1 MWLPF
6 FLFALPISLADVR
19 SFIIP
24 NVYISWLSVLCCPYI
39 LVNGLGR
46 ITVLIFA
53 FTLLVLLY
61 LVGLGM
67 GDVKLIAI
75 IVVYLNSRMQTNL
88 IELAVS
94 ILLCAGCYI
103 FLNTLRNRKIPSKV
117 PLAPS
122 IFVGLA
128 LYLATS

>member
-19 SFIIP
+19 NLIIP
-24 NVYISWLSVLCCPYI
+24 NVYLLWLSVLCSPYI
-39 LVNGLGR
+39 LFNGLGR

-75 IVVYLNSRMQTNL
+75 IVVYLNSRIQTNL

-94 ILLCAGCYI
+94 ILLCAGCHI
-103 FLNTLRNRKIPSKV
+103 FLNTLRNRKIPSKAA
-117 PLAPS
+117 LAPS
-122 IFVGLA
+122 IFAGLA

>member
-6 FLFALPISLADVR
+6 FIFALPISLADVR
-19 SFIIP
+19 SLIIP
-24 NVYISWLSVLCCPYI
+24 NVYLLWLGVLSSPHI
-39 LVNGLGR
+39 LVHGLGR
-46 ITVLIFA
+46 ITALIFA
-53 FTLLVLLY
+53 SILLVLLY

-75 IVVYLNSRMQTNL
+75 IVACLNSRMQTNF

-94 ILLCAGCYI
+94 ILLCAVCYL
-103 FLNTLRNRKIPSKV
+103 FLNTLRNRKIPSEV

-122 IFVGLA
+122 IFMGLA

>member
-19 SFIIP
+19 SFTIP
-24 NVYISWLSVLCCPYI
+24 NIYIFWLSVLCCPYI

-46 ITVLIFA
+46 IPILISA
-53 FTLLVLLY
+53 FTLLVLFY

-75 IVVYLNSRMQTNL
+75 IVVYLNSRMLTNL

-94 ILLCAGCYI
+94 ILLFAGCYI

-128 LYLATS
+128 LYLAAS

>member
-1 MWLPF
+1 MWLPL
-6 FLFALPISLADVR
+6 FLFTLPISLADIR
-19 SFIIP
+19 SLVIP
-24 NVYISWLSVLCCPYI
+24 NVYIFWLSVLCSPY
-39 LVNGLGR
+39 LLANGLGR
-46 ITVLIFA
+46 ITVLIFT
-53 FTLLVLLY
+53 FILLALLH

-67 GDVKLIAI
+67 GDVKLVAI

>member
-1 MWLPF
+1 MWWPF
-6 FLFALPISLADVR
+6 FLLMLPISVADAR

-24 NVYISWLSVLCCPYI
+24 NVYIFWLSVLCAPYI
-39 LVNGLGR
+39 LLNGLGR
-46 ITVLIFA
+46 ITDLIFA

-75 IVVYLNSRMQTNL
+75 IVVYLNSRMQTDL